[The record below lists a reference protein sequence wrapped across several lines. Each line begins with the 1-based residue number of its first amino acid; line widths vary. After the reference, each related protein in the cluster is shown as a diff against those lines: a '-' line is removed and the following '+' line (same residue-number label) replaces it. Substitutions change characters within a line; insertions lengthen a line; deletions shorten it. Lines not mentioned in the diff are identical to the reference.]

1 MRSYYV
7 RSTKKTPYVERRNPI
22 INELNFLRPFV
33 FAEKTSGDRKL
44 RREYKA
50 DSTVSCFEITI
61 EDDDTD
67 AIDEVPPITE
77 NNAPANSNDDDGDK
91 MFGMLIVGELRKMTP
106 AAQKMFKRNVS
117 KLLYT

>member
-1 MRSYYV
+1 MRSYYI
-7 RSTKKTPYVERRNPI
+7 RSTEKTLHAERRNPI
-22 INELNFLRPFV
+22 FNQLDFLRPFV
-33 FAEKTSGDRKL
+33 FAEKTSGDGKL
-44 RREYKA
+44 RRKYQA

-61 EDDDTD
+61 EDDGAD

-77 NNAPANSNDDDGDK
+77 NYAPANSTDDDGDK

-106 AAQKMFKRNVS
+106 AAQKMFKRDVS